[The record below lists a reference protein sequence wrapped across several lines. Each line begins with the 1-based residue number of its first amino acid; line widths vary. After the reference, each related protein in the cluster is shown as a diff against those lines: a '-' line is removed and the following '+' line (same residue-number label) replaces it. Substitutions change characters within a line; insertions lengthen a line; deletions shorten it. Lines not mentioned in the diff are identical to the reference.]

1 MDGDAPIPSG
11 SLVLTPDSMSGLTG
25 ADISAT
31 VSSFRAA
38 GDKMAWS
45 YYIRRV
51 VYRVRPTEDSSYLL
65 CIAAINDY
73 SDSDDDGAIAAAGG
87 A

>member
-1 MDGDAPIPSG
+1 MDVDAPIPPG
-11 SLVLTPDSMSGLTG
+11 SLVLTPDSMHGLTG
-25 ADISAT
+25 ADISAM

-38 GDKMAWS
+38 GDKVAWS

-51 VYRVRPTEDSSYLL
+51 TYRVCYTAGSSYLL
-65 CIAAINDY
+65 YIAVINDY
-73 SDSDDDGAIAAAGG
+73 SDSDDGTVAAAGG

>member
-1 MDGDAPIPSG
+1 MDGDAPIPPG
-11 SLVLTPDSMSGLTG
+11 SLALTPDSMQGLTG
-25 ADISAT
+25 ADISAM

-45 YYIRRV
+45 DYIRRV
-51 VYRVRPTEDSSYLL
+51 VYRVCPTADSSYLL
-65 CIAAINDY
+65 GIAAINDY